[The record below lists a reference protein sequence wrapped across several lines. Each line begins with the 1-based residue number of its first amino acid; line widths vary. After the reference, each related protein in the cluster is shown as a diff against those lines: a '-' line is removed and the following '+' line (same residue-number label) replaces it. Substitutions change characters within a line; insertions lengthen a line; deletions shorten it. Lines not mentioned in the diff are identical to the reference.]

1 MQTILTLGNALN
13 QGTARGAL
21 FYMIFLFKQIIL
33 DDGMLFGKVFSRFF
47 TIVSD

>member
-33 DDGMLFGKVFSRFF
+33 DDDMLFGRVFSRFF
-47 TIVSD
+47 YYSI